1 MGRKR
6 LARAQDFFT
15 ATTWVEMIRQA
26 HCGRRLEVFRNNTD
40 KKALK
45 KVAEREQLSPRREEG
60 ELKESLVRAM
70 SNLGKMML
78 SKGP

>member
-1 MGRKR
+1 
-6 LARAQDFFT
+6 
-15 ATTWVEMIRQA
+15 MIRQA
-26 HCGRRLEVFRNNTD
+26 HRGRRLEVFRNNTD